1 MPRHVH
7 NPFTKDHIVFNPF
20 DESDPFVVGR
30 SRSVSIGGVDDA
42 GGESFDKEDEEGSAV
57 EVGLIL
63 ECLKSSDVLRDR
75 VGTLSD
81 LLDSCFGFFL
91 FVLIAE
97 VCFEKSDELIDV
109 CRVSDVVGIPC
120 EDGVGVVINPSVDL
134 VSSHV
139 SECPNDFGGIVGEGV
154 WL

>member
-1 MPRHVH
+1 MQLVSPHLH
-7 NPFTKDHIVFNPF
+7 FA
-20 DESDPFVVGR
+20 GR
-30 SRSVSIGGVDDA
+30 LA

-63 ECLKSSDVLRDR
+63 ECLKSSDVLRDC

-97 VCFEKSDELIDV
+97 VCFEKGDELIDV

-120 EDGVGVVINPSVDL
+120 EDGVGIVINPSVDL
-134 VSSHV
+134 ALLVTMRSVKSMV
-139 SECPNDFGGIVGEGV
+139 RGSLYDFKVGGKDAS
-154 WL
+154 